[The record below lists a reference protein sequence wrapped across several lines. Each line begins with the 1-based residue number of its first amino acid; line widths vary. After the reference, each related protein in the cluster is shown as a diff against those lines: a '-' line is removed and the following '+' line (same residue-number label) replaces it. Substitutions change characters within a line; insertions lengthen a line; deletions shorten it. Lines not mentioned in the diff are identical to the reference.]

1 MKIVV
6 LDAYT
11 LNPGDLSWEGLE
23 KLGSIEIYDR
33 TPQDQLIARA
43 AGAGAVLTNKVA
55 LRESVLRELK
65 ELRYIG
71 VTATGYDIIDV
82 TAAQKLGI
90 LVTNVPTYGTN
101 SVAQLTIAL
110 LLELCHHAGM
120 HSEAVRAGEWSR
132 SPDWSFR
139 KSPLIELAGK
149 TLGVIGFGRIGR
161 RVAEIAHALGMQV
174 LASSRSRREPPVYEE
189 FVWATIEEILMAA
202 DVATLHCPLTQENKG
217 LINAERLRLMKPS
230 AFLVNTA
237 RGGLVVE
244 QDLADAL
251 NEGRLA
257 GAALDVLSSEPPS
270 AGNPLLTAKNC
281 IITPHLAWATKEA
294 RARLMRIATDNLEA
308 FLKGQPQNVVNP

>member
-55 LRESVLRELK
+55 LRDSVLRELK

-90 LVTNVPTYGTN
+90 LITNVPTYGTN

-189 FVWATIEEILMAA
+189 FVWATVEEILMAA
-202 DVATLHCPLTQENKG
+202 DVVTLHCPLTQENKG

-230 AFLVNTA
+230 AFLVNTS

-244 QDLADAL
+244 PDLADAL

-257 GAALDVLSSEPPS
+257 GAALDVLSSEPPP
-270 AGNPLLTAKNC
+270 AGNPLLAAKNC

>member
-90 LVTNVPTYGTN
+90 LITNVPTYGTN

-270 AGNPLLTAKNC
+270 AGNPLPTAKNC